1 MGSDGTGGE
10 LLTCPA
16 CYFSPEEEGKRNGK
30 KHTTWMNGGEVFK
43 FAVKIM
49 PHAFEKALERAG
61 LTADQIDWYI
71 PHQANL
77 RIIEASAKKFNLPMD
92 KFIVTLQK
100 FGNTSASSILIAIDE
115 CLKSGKIKKGETLA
129 MAAFGAGLTWA
140 SAVIRL

>member
-1 MGSDGTGGE
+1 MGSDGNGGE

-16 CYFSPEEEGKRNGK
+16 AYFRPEDIEKRNGR
-30 KHTTWMNGGEVFK
+30 KHTTLMNGGEVFK

-49 PHAFEKALERAG
+49 PYAFEKAIESAG
-61 LTADQIDWYI
+61 LTTGQIDWYV

-77 RIIEASAKKFNLPMD
+77 RIIEASAKKFSLPMD

-100 FGNTSASSILIAIDE
+100 FGNTSASSIPIAIDE
-115 CLKSGKIKKGETLA
+115 CVRNGKVKKGETLA